1 MLKNKRLT
9 LINRKRLQVKQNKL
23 NIISII
29 NVTKSYFTLKNKL
42 SIFNNNR

>member
-29 NVTKSYFTLKNKL
+29 NVTKSYFTLK
-42 SIFNNNR
+42 I